1 MNNSKYSGAQVEA
14 LLDKIN
20 GLPVF
25 DCGSD
30 TSEIPSGLHSL
41 ADGTYFLRWKNAL
54 TNEVTLIVGEKT
66 EYYVNLPFQYLPNG
80 IYAWDSSA
88 SKYVL
93 NVDST
98 SGDGTVHYYGSDEDY
113 ISGNELPYELIRS
126 QYYVAFSDLTSRLVD
141 FGLIDFET
149 IIDENT
155 GEEHNIVRNA
165 AQAIKHPVDLAYIDY
180 DASNGDPDVDI
191 NRGLPAEIFNLS
203 YLRYSFS
210 DLFLMVLPS
219 EGNSFVAGIY
229 TVVDINYDGE
239 AYDGFIVNR
248 VHDICV
254 LEIKTLGKQSTFIPG
269 MYDYTLQVTEY
280 LLFGKQKRTITH
292 LWETPDM
299 NPTTIFDFRNES
311 WTDGEYFGGSSSGGG
326 VTPPASSTDNAI
338 VRFDGAGGDTI
349 QNSGVL
355 VDDDDNIIL
364 PVATVNTFASN
375 ARIEIGN
382 AWLSSN
388 TSGSL
393 GYGVK
398 SGSTYTV
405 KIVIEATGIRPVSG
419 TSGAVD
425 IGTSSYRWRDIYMS
439 GAIKDGTYT
448 LSRPNKS
455 GTIAVTS
462 DIPTAITIH
471 TGTSTPSS
479 SLGSDGDIYIKTS
492 S

>member
-1 MNNSKYSGAQVEA
+1 MNNSDYTGAQVEA

-80 IYAWDSSA
+80 IYIWDSNA

-98 SGDGTVHYYGSDEDY
+98 NGDGTVHYYGSDEDY
-113 ISGNELPYELIRS
+113 QNGNELPYELIRS
-126 QYYVAFSDLTSRLVD
+126 QYYVAFNDLTSRLVD

-165 AQAIKHPVDLAYIDY
+165 MQSIKHPMDLAYIDY
-180 DASNGDPDVDI
+180 DASNGDPDIDI
-191 NRGLPAEIFNLS
+191 NAGLPAEVFNLS
-203 YLRYSFS
+203 YLRYAFS
-210 DLFLMVLPS
+210 DLFLINLPPTGDS
-219 EGNSFVAGIY
+219 YVAGIY
-229 TVVDINYDGE
+229 TVVDIYYEGI
-239 AYDGFIVNR
+239 AVDGFIANR

-254 LEIKTLGKQSTFIPG
+254 LEIKTLGSQGTFIPG
-269 MYDYTLQVTEY
+269 MYDYTVQVTEY
-280 LLFGKQKRTITH
+280 LLFAKKKRTITH
-292 LWETPDM
+292 LWETPDI

-338 VRFDGAGGDTI
+338 VRFDGAGGATI
-349 QNSGVL
+349 QNSV
-355 VDDDDNIIL
+355 VIIDDDGNVSL
-364 PVATVNTFASN
+364 PVATSTTFANN
-375 ARIEIGN
+375 AKLILGN
-382 AWLSSN
+382 AWFGSN
-388 TSGSL
+388 PSGGL
-393 GYGVK
+393 CYGVK
-398 SGSTYTV
+398 SGSTFTGKFV
-405 KIVIEATGIRPVSG
+405 FEAGGLRPVS
-419 TSGAVD
+419 SADGAVD
-425 IGTSSYRWRDIYMS
+425 LGTSSYRWRDIFMT